1 MATKKKNKSGPAL
14 KPKPQPP
21 VKTGQSAT
29 LRNAMIAVVV
39 IVAVFGVYKLSAS
52 VTQTS
57 QPAGAFS
64 ATAPSGGSVA
74 EGTAKLV
81 GGVQK
86 IDVDA
91 SRGYYNPTVVRLKA
105 GVPAEMTFSQA
116 SGCLSSVQSS
126 QLNFNADLTSGPQTV
141 KIAALEPGTY
151 GFQCGMNMVQGQVVV
166 E

>member
-1 MATKKKNKSGPAL
+1 MYP
-14 KPKPQPP
+14 
-21 VKTGQSAT
+21 
-29 LRNAMIAVVV
+29 
-39 IVAVFGVYKLSAS
+39 
-52 VTQTS
+52 
-57 QPAGAFS
+57 
-64 ATAPSGGSVA
+64 
-74 EGTAKLV
+74 KLV